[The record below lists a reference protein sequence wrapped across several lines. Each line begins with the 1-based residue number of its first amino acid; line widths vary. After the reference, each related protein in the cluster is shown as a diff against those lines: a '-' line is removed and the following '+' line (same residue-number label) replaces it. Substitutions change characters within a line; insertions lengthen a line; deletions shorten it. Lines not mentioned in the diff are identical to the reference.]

1 VTDYDET
8 ALVVTH
14 PHEEFDEGTIY
25 DNLSQIVPEIDV
37 DTYAVESSNVDSE
50 PYLKSQFDEIL
61 EDETSGRLTQEDAE
75 NLYEEKEHILLGGGF
90 IEMCAENT
98 YETLLEAG
106 FEDEDITIV
115 PEITYDQSFPDDKY
129 SVQDVLET
137 GDVKIISDYLQS
149 SNNELVGRAMFNG
162 EYIGDVEDDI
172 HRASEMTV
180 EEAVEDPE
188 VSIDLGFEA
197 TPGDES
203 RPKVGV

>member
-1 VTDYDET
+1 MTDYDET

-37 DTYAVESSNVDSE
+37 DTYAVESSNVESS
-50 PYLKSQFDEIL
+50 PYLQSQFDEVL
-61 EDETSGRLTQEDAE
+61 KDEAFGRLTQEDAQK
-75 NLYEEKEHILLGGGF
+75 LYEEKEHILLGGGF

-106 FEDEDITIV
+106 FEGEDITIV